1 MNARNDNA
9 APKGQRGWW
18 SSPPRSGMQR
28 IISPWEYRHLRPW
41 AGVRIAAGTVLIGL
55 GIVTLAFGGNDG
67 KTYGW
72 TMAFLALAAANLA
85 FASWELRIAGS
96 AATRT

>member
-1 MNARNDNA
+1 MNAGNDNA
-9 APKGQRGWW
+9 APEGPRGRW

-41 AGVRIAAGTVLIGL
+41 AGVRIAAGTVLIGV
-55 GIVTLAFGGNDG
+55 GVVTFAFGGNDA

-72 TMAFLALAAANLA
+72 TMGFLALAAANLA

-96 AATRT
+96 AAART

>member
-9 APKGQRGWW
+9 APKGRRGWW

-55 GIVTLAFGGNDG
+55 GVVTLAFGGNDG

-72 TMAFLALAAANLA
+72 AMVFLALGAANLA

-96 AATRT
+96 AAART